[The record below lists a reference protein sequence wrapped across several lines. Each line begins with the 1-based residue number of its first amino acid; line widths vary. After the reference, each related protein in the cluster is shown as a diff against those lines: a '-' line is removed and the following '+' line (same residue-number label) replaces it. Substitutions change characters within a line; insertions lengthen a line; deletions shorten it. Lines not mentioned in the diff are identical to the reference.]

1 MNMGFWKKAVNNVA
15 GSVFAG
21 VLAAIIGASGIASAM
36 GDHGHKAGNLVIG
49 EATIRA
55 TVGSMTA
62 TGGYVTITNN
72 GKSDDRLIFVS
83 ASFAKMSEIH
93 MMENDN
99 GVMKMRPMPN
109 GAIIPA
115 GGRLMLKPGGK
126 HMMFMG
132 VKGALAP
139 ESEHSLTLT
148 FANAG
153 EVVINAIVKRPG
165 DLHAGHN

>member
-1 MNMGFWKKAVNNVA
+1 MNMASLKKVLNNVA
-15 GSVFAG
+15 GLVFAG
-21 VLAAIIGASGIASAM
+21 VLAAIIATSGIASAM
-36 GDHGHKAGNLVIG
+36 GEHGHKAGDLVIG
-49 EATIRA
+49 EAKIRA

-72 GKSDDRLIFVS
+72 GKSDDRLISVS
-83 ASFAKMSEIH
+83 APFAKMSEIH
-93 MMENDN
+93 TMENDD

-109 GAIIPA
+109 GAVIPA
-115 GGRLMLKPGGK
+115 GGRLMLEPGGK

-132 VKGALAP
+132 VKDALAP
-139 ESEHSLTLT
+139 DSEYSLTLT

-153 EVVINAIVKRPG
+153 KVVINAIVKRPG